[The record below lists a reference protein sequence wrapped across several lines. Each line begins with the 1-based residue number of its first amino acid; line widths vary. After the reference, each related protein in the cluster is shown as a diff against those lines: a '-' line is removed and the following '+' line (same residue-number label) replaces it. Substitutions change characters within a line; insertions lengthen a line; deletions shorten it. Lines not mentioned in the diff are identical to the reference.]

1 MYSKQNSAGIGKPLR
16 HPRIR
21 SHLIYMLEDDTK
33 CIFDFINLNYRLLFP
48 CKLAEESKEA
58 QQPLKAQFYKIHIF
72 FLFETFL
79 ENSF

>member
-1 MYSKQNSAGIGKPLR
+1 
-16 HPRIR
+16 
-21 SHLIYMLEDDTK
+21 MLEDDTK